1 MFFLQDEWVLLLMQL
16 IYVLTPK
23 KSKCELSVCFEHT
36 EIMVKFL
43 PSHIQRGQIADRN
56 ALFAVPPATYM
67 FQGSVHVCS
76 SPLLAASV
84 VTIAS

>member
-16 IYVLTPK
+16 IYLLPPEKV
-23 KSKCELSVCFEHT
+23 KCEMSVCFEHT
-36 EIMVKFL
+36 EIMVRFL
-43 PSHIQRGQIADRN
+43 PSHIQRDQKADRN
-56 ALFAVPPATYM
+56 ALFAVSPATYM